1 VPVIPAG
8 QSRHE
13 RVTVLRCNHRLAHV
27 ARAYLAGRPWFD
39 RAMLEAALGRPLDSR
54 AGAFALAAAGFALLR
69 AEGDSIEVRAADP
82 RVARLVNRA
91 RLGPQRR
98 GYRVHRVLEAF
109 LALPPRSQRRRPAT
123 DDRRLEVARR
133 LQDDWLLDGDDLLNC
148 RPFARL
154 QSAWTLRPRQPVAS

>member
-1 VPVIPAG
+1 VIPSG

-13 RVTVLRCNHRLAHV
+13 RITVLRRDHPLAAI
-27 ARAYLAGRPWFD
+27 ARAYLAGRRCFD
-39 RAMLEAALGRPLDSR
+39 RSMLEAAVGRPLNTRS
-54 AGAFALAAAGFALLR
+54 GAFALAAAGLALLR
-69 AEGDSIEVRAADP
+69 AEGESVELRAADP
-82 RVARLVNRA
+82 RVARLVNCA

-109 LALPPRSQRRRPAT
+109 LALPPRAYRRRPAT

-154 QSAWTLRPRQPVAS
+154 QSAWTLPPRQRAQA